1 MLNILITGSNGQL
14 GSEFRLACHS
24 YPYFNI
30 IFTDIEELDI
40 TSKDS
45 VDAFFRSNSIDAV
58 INCAAYT
65 AVDKAEEETEKAM
78 LINKEAVATL
88 AAACKANH
96 AYMIHISTDYVFDG
110 SARSPYRES
119 DPSSPTSSYGRS
131 KLAGEMAMLNC
142 LEKGMIIRTS
152 WLYSTFG
159 NNFVKTILK
168 KGAEKGELNVVDDQ
182 VGSPTY
188 ARDLAVAILQI
199 LPSAISRNE
208 LQVFHY
214 ANEGHCSWYEFAKAA
229 IELAAIPCK
238 INPVGSD
245 KYPQI
250 APRPSYSIL
259 DKSKI
264 KEQFGII
271 IPNWKDSLA
280 DCIKILNNE

>member
-24 YPYFNI
+24 FPFFNI

-45 VDAFFRSNSIDAV
+45 VDEFFRSNNIDAV

-65 AVDKAEEETEKAM
+65 EVDKAEQETDKAM
-78 LINKEAVATL
+78 LINKEAVAVL
-88 AAACKANH
+88 AAACKANQ
-96 AYMIHISTDYVFDG
+96 AYMVHISTDYIFDG
-110 SARSPYRES
+110 SARSPYRET
-119 DPSSPTSSYGRS
+119 DHSSPTSAYGRS

-188 ARDLAVAILQI
+188 ARDLAVVILQI

-214 ANEGHCSWYEFAKAA
+214 SNEGHCSWYEFAKTAL
-229 IELAAIPCK
+229 ELAAIPCK
-238 INPVGSD
+238 VNPVNSD
-245 KYPQI
+245 QYPQI

-259 DKSKI
+259 DKTKI
-264 KEQFGII
+264 KVQFDIT
-271 IPNWKDSLA
+271 IPYWMDSLA
-280 DCIKILNNE
+280 DCILKLKK